1 MLFSYLLDTLYD
13 LRKLGMP
20 FEFLYKRCIYLDPWN
35 PFPKPEKVEG
45 KGVTIGYNIDPV
57 RACEIVW

>member
-13 LRKLGMP
+13 LKKLGIP
-20 FEFLYKRCIYLDPWN
+20 FEFLQT

-45 KGVTIGYNIDPV
+45 KGVTTGYNIVSV